1 MTEYLVRWCKHQA
14 FKLVLMIAVV
24 AGFCSGLAG
33 CASPQTI
40 VQMPNPPHYSLVDNL
55 GVDSILAPPQRNQY
69 DPKLY
74 RDPDVPFA
82 KDLKGYNEYIAREVV
97 KLEMRTG
104 SVGQT
109 IPVEKDC
116 RPFVLPPRNPEPRFR
131 PSSLSDRDR
140 LLEEAL
146 SYAKTVREHYATWSK
161 QVDDEYASYRTR
173 CKL

>member
-1 MTEYLVRWCKHQA
+1 MITKWLARCIAHQA
-14 FKLVLMIAVV
+14 FKFLALLLLVGGLA
-24 AGFCSGLAG
+24 SNLAG
-33 CASPQTI
+33 CAQAKGAN
-40 VQMPNPPHYSLVDNL
+40 NPPNYALVDNL
-55 GVDSILAPPQRNQY
+55 GGEQILTPPQRGQY

-82 KDLKGYNEYIAREVV
+82 KDLRGYNEYIAREVA

-104 SVGQT
+104 TSGQS

-116 RPFVLPPRNPEPRFR
+116 QPFVLPKRLPEPRFR
-131 PSSLSDRDR
+131 PSSLNNKDS

-146 SYAKTVREHYATWSK
+146 TYAKQAREHYASWAK
-161 QVDDEYASYRTR
+161 QVDDQYSAYQKR

>member
-1 MTEYLVRWCKHQA
+1 MITKLLARCIAHQA
-14 FKLVLMIAVV
+14 FKFLALLLLL
-24 AGFCSGLAG
+24 GGLGGQLTG
-33 CASPQTI
+33 CAQAKETTT
-40 VQMPNPPHYSLVDNL
+40 NPPHYALVDNL
-55 GVDSILAPPQRNQY
+55 SGEQVLAPPQRNQY

-82 KDLKGYNEYIAREVV
+82 RDLKGYKEYIAREVA

-104 SVGQT
+104 TSGQS

-116 RPFVLPPRNPEPRFR
+116 QPFVLPNRLPEPRFR
-131 PSSLSDRDR
+131 PSSLSNKDS

-146 SYAKTVREHYATWSK
+146 TYAKQVREHYAAWAK
-161 QVDDEYASYRTR
+161 QVDDEYSAYQKR